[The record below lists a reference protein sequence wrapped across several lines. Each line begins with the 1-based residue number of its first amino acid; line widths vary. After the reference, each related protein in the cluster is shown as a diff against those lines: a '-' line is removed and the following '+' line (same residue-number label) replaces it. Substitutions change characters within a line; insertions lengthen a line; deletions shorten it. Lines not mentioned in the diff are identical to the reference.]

1 MSFRA
6 RPQARRDASLDALRA
21 LAVIGMMAA
30 HTARLIPHNAR
41 PTWARGVLL
50 FEPLIPSLFL
60 LLVGFSLTRS
70 FDAAR
75 AREGREGSEATGAWF
90 ARQARRAAGLWAI
103 SVLFFVA
110 EHGVRLPDALFTGGI
125 LSVIAYSIL
134 LVGALLPLPRSGLFI
149 AAVLLA
155 GCAAFA
161 WLDATGRAFYPL
173 GTGSAP
179 FLPMMLFA
187 LAGAALGRM
196 KTAGQKSGAG
206 GYPLLAT
213 GLTGILGIVIGAWLM
228 ARHGVEPLFTKPF
241 GRSVGGREL
250 AAPLFT
256 GGAAL
261 HVGFYNL
268 RPVLAAACLGLQL
281 AVWSALS
288 VSMRNIPEKSA
299 RFVLALGRHA
309 LGIYVL
315 HLAIL
320 AVLVTVLGNQPLS
333 AKSGTATWLGLI
345 LVGQA
350 AAIFL
355 QNKKQV

>member
-1 MSFRA
+1 
-6 RPQARRDASLDALRA
+6 
-21 LAVIGMMAA
+21 
-30 HTARLIPHNAR
+30 
-41 PTWARGVLL
+41 
-50 FEPLIPSLFL
+50 
-60 LLVGFSLTRS
+60 
-70 FDAAR
+70 
-75 AREGREGSEATGAWF
+75 
-90 ARQARRAAGLWAI
+90 
-103 SVLFFVA
+103 
-110 EHGVRLPDALFTGGI
+110 
-125 LSVIAYSIL
+125 VIAYSIL

-155 GCAAFA
+155 GGAAFA
-161 WLDATGRAFYPL
+161 WLDATGRALYPL

-196 KTAGQKSGAG
+196 KTAGEKSGAG

-213 GLTGILGIVIGAWLM
+213 GLTGIFGIAIGAWLM

-241 GRSVGGREL
+241 GRSDAGREL

-333 AKSGTATWLGLI
+333 AISGTATWLGLI
-345 LVGQA
+345 LIGQA